1 VGSTGGVL
9 EVASVTATGVGA
21 TEITPAGSSVVPVA
35 TVVGSTG
42 GVLEV
47 ASVTASVVPVA
58 TVVGST
64 GGVLEVASVTATGV
78 GATELTPATSGN
90 AVPAATVVGSF
101 TLTFLLTILC
111 SFIDYVLYG
120 PFPGRLSTLSRDNGC
135 GGTCSR

>member
-1 VGSTGGVL
+1 MGSTGGVL

-21 TEITPAGSSVVPVA
+21 TEITPAGS
-35 TVVGSTG
+35 
-42 GVLEV
+42 
-47 ASVTASVVPVA
+47 SVVPVA